1 LKDKSFYINNE
12 DEDNDETGCDGGS
25 FAERWAST
33 GNKDSDVSNMK
44 DIDDEIDCDDGS
56 HNE

>member
-1 LKDKSFYINNE
+1 LKDKPFHIHNE
-12 DEDNDETGCDGGS
+12 DEDETGCDGGS
-25 FAERWAST
+25 FAERWAPT